1 MVQKVYAKIRGLA
14 PLTAANSLAIV
25 DIVSNRQAPQS
36 SVATAPK
43 QQPKSVNAYTA
54 KHHNKETVKMTTFA
68 TTAINEYDS
77 NIARIEEQ
85 INQLQQALSQ
95 QQSERQNVQSIE
107 QMGMSAIGQVMKTLA
122 ACNHAGLPEL
132 ANSFK
137 KQAMAVLN
145 DGSDS
150 NDDDD
155 VEALPAADDNTPPSA
170 TAITPPP
177 PQAPTDDEVLETI
190 KALDEEHMTENYLPI
205 YLYRAALP
213 QLTRKEQDEALYR
226 LEADD
231 RIELSALQEVR
242 VYTDEQIKAGI
253 PQDVGGRLFF
263 IVVEDEERRSHS
275 LQSAA
280 KPATASV
287 GAAAAA
293 DIGLMDFNE
302 LKEYCLGTL
311 RLSKDEVRKH
321 GKLTR
326 RETWVSALKS
336 LS

>member
-1 MVQKVYAKIRGLA
+1 
-14 PLTAANSLAIV
+14 
-25 DIVSNRQAPQS
+25 
-36 SVATAPK
+36 
-43 QQPKSVNAYTA
+43 
-54 KHHNKETVKMTTFA
+54 MTTFA

-85 INQLQQALSQ
+85 IHQLQQLLSQ

-107 QMGMSAIGQVMKTLA
+107 QMGMSAISQIAKTLA

-137 KQAMAVLN
+137 QQVTAALN
-145 DGSDS
+145 DSSDSS
-150 NDDDD
+150 NDDV
-155 VEALPAADDNTPPSA
+155 VEALPAADDTVPASA
-170 TAITPPP
+170 SAITPPA
-177 PQAPTDDEVLETI
+177 PQTPTDDEILETI

-205 YLYRAALP
+205 FHLRAALP
-213 QLTRKEQDEALYR
+213 QLTRKEQDGALYR
-226 LEADD
+226 LVAAD
-231 RIELSALQEVR
+231 RIELSALQDVR
-242 VYTDEQIKAGI
+242 AYTPEQVNAGI
-253 PQDVGGRLFF
+253 PQDIGGRLFF
-263 IVVEDEERRSHS
+263 IVVEDEKRRSPS
-275 LQSAA
+275 TETAVKSA
-280 KPATASV
+280 PASV

-302 LKEYCLGTL
+302 LKTYCLDTL
-311 RLSKDEVRKH
+311 GLSKDDIRKH

>member
-1 MVQKVYAKIRGLA
+1 
-14 PLTAANSLAIV
+14 LTVANSLAIV
-25 DIVSNRQAPQS
+25 DIVSNRQALQTP
-36 SVATAPK
+36 VATAPK
-43 QQPKSVNAYTA
+43 QQPKSVTAYTA
-54 KHHNKETVKMTTFA
+54 NTTKETVKMTTFA
-68 TTAINEYDS
+68 TTELNKYDS

-85 INQLQQALSQ
+85 INQLQQLLSQ

-107 QMGMSAIGQVMKTLA
+107 QMGMSAIGQIVKTLA

-137 KQAMAVLN
+137 MQAMAVLN

-150 NDDDD
+150 SDDDAIA
-155 VEALPAADDNTPPSA
+155 ELPAVD
-170 TAITPPP
+170 ITPPTTATVSTP
-177 PQAPTDDEVLETI
+177 PAPTAPTDDEVLDII

-213 QLTRKEQDEALYR
+213 QLTRSEQDNVLYR
-226 LEADD
+226 LAASD

-242 VYTDEQIKAGI
+242 SYTEEQISAGI
-253 PQDVGGRLFF
+253 PQDIGGRLFF
-263 IVVEDEERRSHS
+263 IVVEDSERRSHS
-275 LQSAA
+275 TQTAA
-280 KPATASV
+280 KPAPASV

-293 DIGLMDFNE
+293 DVGLMDFNE
-302 LKEYCLGTL
+302 LKDYCLGTL
-311 RLSKDEVRKH
+311 GLSKDEVRAY

-326 RETWVSALKS
+326 RETWVSAIKG